1 MTDGRVTLDGI
12 CPPTKSLTLEVE
24 SLSKQRQT
32 DIGRMGGGGDE
43 VANTTA
49 TAQLLETL
57 DFQDWTYRTLHP
69 CLIES
74 ISEANIVDTGDG
86 CLDNKNLYDPCPLVS
101 NCHLFLT

>member
-57 DFQDWTYRTLHP
+57 DFQDWTYKTGDPWLM
-69 CLIES
+69 ES
-74 ISEANIVDTGDG
+74 LSEANIVVDTD
-86 CLDNKNLYDPCPLVS
+86 V
-101 NCHLFLT
+101 